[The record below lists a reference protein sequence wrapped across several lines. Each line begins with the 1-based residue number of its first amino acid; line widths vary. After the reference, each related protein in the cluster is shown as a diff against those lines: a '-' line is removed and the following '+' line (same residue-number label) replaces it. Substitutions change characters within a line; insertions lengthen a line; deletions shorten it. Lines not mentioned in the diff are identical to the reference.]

1 MLQPPM
7 HIPTLNFAGASPRKL
22 AILLLGLCCL
32 TSARADIE
40 LDIQARREV
49 QLTQE
54 DGSILIRQEP
64 ATRLQNG
71 DRLILT
77 IHYQN
82 TSEEAADRVIIE
94 NPLPEQTLYE
104 PGGASGD
111 GATIEVS
118 IDGGQ
123 SFVEESG
130 VNPGMVT
137 HVRWTV
143 ASVPAGAG
151 GEVTM
156 RLRVFKRG
164 ASAP

>member
-1 MLQPPM
+1 M
-7 HIPTLNFAGASPRKL
+7 HIPALNLPGARARQL
-22 AILLLGLCCL
+22 ATLLLGLFFL
-32 TSARADIE
+32 ATARADIE